1 MSEPSLSPSRVFLA
15 KVQKLVA
22 KTRSFLDDDNDK
34 CILVGA
40 RGSVTW
46 LRFSRWNSAPTANRC
61 DVTAIPHAKCLQD
74 PLIPETTAP
83 NSPLIYSLL
92 CDDDCQLRC
101 DSVFHTHPRSLV
113 ASCFLHVPCT
123 PKTLYIHICVYRSM
137 CIYKHAHTQCVCMSV
152 SVSVC
157 AHRYVHVYV
166 SIKFFI

>member
-40 RGSVTW
+40 RGSVTR

-83 NSPLIYSLL
+83 NSPFMYSLL

-101 DSVFHTHPRSLV
+101 DSVLHSLLQSPLAFCISPV
-113 ASCFLHVPCT
+113 L
-123 PKTLYIHICVYRSM
+123 PKRCEYIFVYRSI
-137 CIYKHAHTQCVCMSV
+137 CIYTHTHTLSVCLSVCLTVCICVCA
-152 SVSVC
+152 VC
-157 AHRYVHVYV
+157 LCVYL
-166 SIKFFI
+166 SLCT